1 MSVLSSVKGVQ
12 DIMQRHNL
20 HARKGLGQNFLIDQ
34 NILTRIADSAEINK
48 EEYVVEIGPG
58 LGALSRELADR
69 GRGLLCIDID
79 ERLETILEETLA
91 GYENIRILFHDILKT
106 DIESALTDAFQVKE
120 IISYKVCANIPY
132 NITTPIIFKLLE
144 SCPHLQSATLMMQ
157 KEVAERILADPGS
170 KEYGRLTIA
179 TAYHAKVEHVINVSR
194 NCFYPRPEVDSTV
207 LRFIPLQKKMLAPEE
222 EIIFKKILNIFFQQR
237 RKTILNSLTNFFQI
251 DKKIMEEKLQIIDL
265 APNLRPENLALQDY
279 ITLVRAFSQIPH
291 KFC

>member
-1 MSVLSSVKGVQ
+1 
-12 DIMQRHNL
+12 MQRYDL

-48 EEYVVEIGPG
+48 GEYVIEIGPG
-58 LGALSRELADR
+58 LGALSRELAAR

-79 ERLETILEETLA
+79 ERLKTVLEETLA
-91 GYENIRILFHDILKT
+91 GYDNTRILFRDILKT
-106 DIESALTDAFQVKE
+106 DIESALTDVFQWKE
-120 IISYKVCANIPY
+120 IVPYKVCANIPY

-194 NCFYPRPEVDSTV
+194 NCFYPRRKWNSPRLGNHSFT
-207 LRFIPLQKKMLAPEE
+207 KKNAAPGGR
-222 EIIFKKILNIFFQQR
+222 IQFKQ
-237 RKTILNSLTNFFQI
+237 
-251 DKKIMEEKLQIIDL
+251 
-265 APNLRPENLALQDY
+265 
-279 ITLVRAFSQIPH
+279 
-291 KFC
+291 